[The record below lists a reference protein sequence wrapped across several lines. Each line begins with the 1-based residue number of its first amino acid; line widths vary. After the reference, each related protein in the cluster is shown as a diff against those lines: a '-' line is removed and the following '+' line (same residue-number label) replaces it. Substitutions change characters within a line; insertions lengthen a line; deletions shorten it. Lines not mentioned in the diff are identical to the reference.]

1 MKRFKFIMEDERVI
15 DIVARDF
22 RAACAI
28 FDQLNEDPRLI
39 VAVESR
45 QSRSTK

>member
-1 MKRFKFIMEDERVI
+1 MEDKRVI

-22 RAACAI
+22 REACI
-28 FDQLNEDPRLI
+28 VFDQLKEDPRLI